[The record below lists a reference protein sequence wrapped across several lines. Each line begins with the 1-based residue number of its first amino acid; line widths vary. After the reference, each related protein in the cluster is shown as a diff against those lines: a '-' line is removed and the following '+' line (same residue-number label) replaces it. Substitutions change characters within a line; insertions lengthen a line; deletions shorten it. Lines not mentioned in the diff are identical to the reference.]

1 MPLADNAGVVG
12 VAQGIGPELGCLGD
26 DCLAESDRVAPHTQ
40 HIIRCD
46 AGLAAIDETA
56 PGQGMDDLVT
66 YRERLCKMLDV
77 ELAPYTATQRELL
90 VRSMIAASSWSHWH
104 SLRRDQGL
112 SVLQAR
118 QVVEHTLN
126 ALLSTAALN

>member
-1 MPLADNAGVVG
+1 MRDLSRLTPPERVRA
-12 VAQGIGPELGCLGD
+12 VAQRLGRIH
-26 DCLAESDRVAPHTQ
+26 EVVTPVARAAHA
-40 HIIRCD
+40 IRHRNPVVDKLLKAD
-46 AGLAAIDETA
+46 AL
-56 PGQGMDDLVT
+56 T